1 MGVKAHL
8 ELAKHLKEK
17 AEEAKRTC
25 GYLSDDYNELTQQ
38 ISESRLYATEE
49 AWKALYKKYTP
60 QPFFNRIWR

>member
-1 MGVKAHL
+1 MDIS
-8 ELAKHLKEK
+8 EAKLRIINMQRI
-17 AEEAKRTC
+17 AEAKRTC

-60 QPFFNRIWR
+60 KPFFNRIWR